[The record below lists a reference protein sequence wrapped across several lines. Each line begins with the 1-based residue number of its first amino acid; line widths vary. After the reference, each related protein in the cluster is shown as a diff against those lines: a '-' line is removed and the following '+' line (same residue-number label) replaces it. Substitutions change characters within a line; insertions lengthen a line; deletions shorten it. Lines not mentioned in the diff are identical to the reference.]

1 VRNLRYA
8 EGDGKRHLL
17 DVYTPLEGTSN
28 APVLLQIHGGGWVI
42 GHKQQQAM
50 PLVNHLAARGWVCV
64 AANYRLSPKAT
75 FPDHLIDVKLAIR
88 WIREHIAEYG
98 GDPGFI
104 AITGGSAGGHLTALA
119 ALTANDPEYQPGF
132 EDADTTLQAAVPFY
146 GVYDFTDRLGLD
158 PKQGIV
164 RFLEKMVLKKKF
176 AEDRGAF
183 DRASPMSRVR
193 SDAPPFFIVHGDA
206 DSLVPVAA
214 ARHFAQLLRAS
225 SKQPVCYAELP
236 QAQHAFETFHS
247 LRTRNTALGVDRF
260 LANAYVAWLARDSS
274 RNVA

>member
-1 VRNLRYA
+1 
-8 EGDGKRHLL
+8 
-17 DVYTPLEGTSN
+17 
-28 APVLLQIHGGGWVI
+28 
-42 GHKQQQAM
+42 
-50 PLVNHLAARGWVCV
+50 
-64 AANYRLSPKAT
+64 
-75 FPDHLIDVKLAIR
+75 
-88 WIREHIAEYG
+88 
-98 GDPGFI
+98 
-104 AITGGSAGGHLTALA
+104 
-119 ALTANDPEYQPGF
+119 
-132 EDADTTLQAAVPFY
+132 
-146 GVYDFTDRLGLD
+146 
-158 PKQGIV
+158 
-164 RFLEKMVLKKKF
+164 MVLKKKL